1 MSTSRSN
8 TLSAILFFAFAIA
21 SVSAAL
27 AIGIGNAKDMFY
39 QELKEPTKTS
49 AGVAICLELHRP
61 GESPVLCNNRYP
73 FKSGDALRLH
83 VKSSTPV
90 YAYIALAAGSTGKK
104 ALLYPPPGS
113 TEDNRLEAGKEY
125 VVPASGQIV
134 FDNNPG
140 TEKLMLVFSPEKLD
154 TERALSQRNI
164 VIDQDSLTGIP
175 QKIGDYSIVSN
186 AGVYDPF
193 KKEAGQGLVFVN
205 NPDPSKPTAVSVLLN
220 HGGSAPAPHP
230 APSPTP
236 APPGPTPPAPP
247 KPSKPPADSNN
258 REITDKWAFIVG
270 INKFEKVN
278 GLSCCVA
285 DAMALKDFLI
295 KEAGFRPNH
304 VLMLTDE
311 EATTPN
317 ITHVMT
323 KLLPQAIQPDDLV
336 LLYFSTHGS
345 GVIDKPTGQN
355 YIITYDYG
363 RPGTGIS
370 MQNLGEMIK
379 EKIPSNRVV
388 TILDT
393 CFSGNARDL
402 DPRDFMDHM
411 LMGSG
416 QIIVSSCGPNEYAL
430 EDRTIGHGY
439 FTHYLIQAFRT
450 KRALKASFDAAQAQ
464 VQEITKGQQ
473 PGQHPVVKYDRW
485 KGNDVLLFSK
495 PTNPRM

>member
-1 MSTSRSN
+1 MLTLRSSI
-8 TLSAILFFAFAIA
+8 LSVILACAISSLP
-21 SVSAAL
+21 AAL
-27 AIGIGNAKDMFY
+27 AAGIGNAKDMFY
-39 QELKEPTKTS
+39 QELKEPTNTS

-61 GESPVLCNNRYP
+61 GQAPVLCNNRYP
-73 FKSGDALRLH
+73 FKSGDAIRLH

-90 YAYIALAAGSTGKK
+90 YAYIALAAGSTGKQ

-125 VVPASGQIV
+125 VVPSSGQIV

-154 TERALSQRNI
+154 VERAMSQRAV

-175 QKIGDYSIVSN
+175 QKVGDYSILSN
-186 AGVYDPF
+186 TGVYDPY
-193 KKEAGQGLVFVN
+193 KKEVGQGLVFVN
-205 NPDPSKPTAVSVLLN
+205 NPDPGKPTAVSVLLN
-220 HGGSAPAPHP
+220 HSGAAP
-230 APSPTP
+230 APSPNP
-236 APPGPTPPAPP
+236 APPTPHQ
-247 KPSKPPADSNN
+247 PSKPQPQPDANN
-258 REITDKWAFIVG
+258 KPITDKWAFIVG

-285 DAMALKDFLI
+285 DAMALKEFLI

-304 VLMLTDE
+304 VLMLLDE
-311 EATTPN
+311 EATTAN
-317 ITHVMT
+317 ITRVMT
-323 KLLPQAIQPDDLV
+323 ELLPQAIQPDDLV

-345 GVIDKPTGQN
+345 GAIDKPTGQN
-355 YIITYDYG
+355 FIITHDFG
-363 RPGTGIS
+363 RPGAGIA
-370 MQNLGEMIK
+370 MQSLGDMIK
-379 EKIPSNRVV
+379 QKIPSNRVV

-402 DPRDFMDHM
+402 DPRDFIDHM

-416 QIIVSSCGPNEYAL
+416 QIVVSSCGPNEYAL
-430 EDRTIGHGY
+430 EDRKIGHGY
-439 FTHYLIQAFRT
+439 FTYYLIQAFR
-450 KRALKASFDAAQAQ
+450 KKHSLKASFDAAQAQ
-464 VQEITKGQQ
+464 VQELTKGQQ

-495 PTNPRM
+495 PTNPRN